1 MPLITRR
8 TNAMRIRMSRVP
20 NWRLS
25 IREHRVFGALLGLV
39 VAFGV
44 ASMPLCLK
52 AQSGL
57 QTPTQEPT
65 AGQPAS
71 ATTTPAAATLLPD
84 LSDGYPINPDDVLD
98 VYVYGVPELSREY
111 AVTPAGTVIMP
122 LLPKPVQAAG
132 LSPEQFARSL
142 EENFRESGR
151 LSRPQITVAVKRS
164 RRSVVTVDGA
174 VKSPQAV
181 PVMGRTRLLSVLT
194 QCGGRAEDAGSTVT
208 ITRGELAL
216 HDLAL
221 EGEPTGPTATVE
233 FKKLMDGNDP
243 ASKFDVW
250 PGDRVSVE
258 EAGLFYVL
266 GQVNRPGGYNLK
278 SAQEQV
284 TVLEAFAI
292 AGDVTAVAKTDKT
305 TIIRKN
311 PKAPNGREEIA
322 LNMKDILE
330 GRSPDRVLQA
340 DDILYVPVSGGKRAI
355 HGAGVIATT
364 VAGAAGAAAVY
375 TRF

>member
-1 MPLITRR
+1 
-8 TNAMRIRMSRVP
+8 MRIRRSRAP
-20 NWRLS
+20 KPRLS
-25 IREHRVFGALLGLV
+25 IRKHQVFEALPALAV
-39 VAFGV
+39 VFTV
-44 ASMPLCLK
+44 ASLPLCLK
-52 AQSGL
+52 AQNPP
-57 QTPTQEPT
+57 QTAPQGPTSAQS
-65 AGQPAS
+65 AS
-71 ATTTPAAATLLPD
+71 TTTTPAAPTLSPD

-111 AVTPAGTVIMP
+111 AVTAAGTVNMP
-122 LLPKPVQAAG
+122 LLPKPIQAAG

-151 LSRPQITVAVKRS
+151 LSRPQITVAVRQS

-181 PVMGRTRLLSVLT
+181 PVMGRTRLLSVLSE
-194 QCGGRAEDAGSTVT
+194 CGGRADDAGST
-208 ITRGELAL
+208 ITVSRGELAM
-216 HDLAL
+216 HDLSQ
-221 EGEPTGPTATVE
+221 EGEPASPTTIVE

-258 EAGLFYVL
+258 QAGLFYVL

-292 AGDVTAVAKTDKT
+292 AGDITPIAKADKT
-305 TIIRKN
+305 MIIRKN
-311 PKAPNGREEIA
+311 AKAANGREEIG
-322 LNMKDILE
+322 LNVKDILY

-340 DDILYVPVSGGKRAI
+340 DDILYVPVSGGKRAMR
-355 HGAGVIATT
+355 GAGAIATT
-364 VAGAAGAAAVY
+364 VAGAAGAAAIY